1 MPNVD
6 PRAPTLC
13 EWVPPVPN
21 FYTRAYI
28 SIVEYLK
35 TMHNSDNYVI
45 AAHCAEY
52 TEADT
57 GGEYVGVDK
66 PSNKLGKLKKIELF
80 NLLTY
85 KFSLLP

>member
-1 MPNVD
+1 MWTPE
-6 PRAPTLC
+6 PQRC
-13 EWVPPVPN
+13 EGGYLWSPN

-57 GGEYVGVDK
+57 GGEYEGVWQTVK
-66 PSNKLGKLKKIELF
+66 QIEEAKENIAL
-80 NLLTY
+80 
-85 KFSLLP
+85 

>member
-1 MPNVD
+1 MD
-6 PRAPTLC
+6 PELQRC
-13 EWVPPVPN
+13 EVRYLRSPN

-57 GGEYVGVDK
+57 GGEYV
-66 PSNKLGKLKKIELF
+66 LF

-85 KFSLLP
+85 KFFLLQ

>member
-1 MPNVD
+1 MWTPE
-6 PRAPTLC
+6 PQRC
-13 EWVPPVPN
+13 EGGYLRSPN
-21 FYTRAYI
+21 FYARAYI

-57 GGEYVGVDK
+57 GGEYVGVGK
-66 PSNKLGKLKKIELF
+66 PSNKLRKLKK
-80 NLLTY
+80 T
-85 KFSLLP
+85 